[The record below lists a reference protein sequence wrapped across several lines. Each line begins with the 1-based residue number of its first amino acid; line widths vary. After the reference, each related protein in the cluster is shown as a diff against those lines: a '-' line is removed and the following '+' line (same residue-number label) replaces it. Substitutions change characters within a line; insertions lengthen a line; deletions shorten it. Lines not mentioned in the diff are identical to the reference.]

1 MKRYVIIG
9 NGVAAVGCIEGIR
22 SLDREGDI
30 TVISE
35 EDHPVYSR
43 PLISYLL
50 QGRTDT
56 ELMKYRPDGFY
67 EENGCRVRYGRRASA
82 IDAVSH
88 TVTLDDGGKIAYDC
102 LCVAAGSRPFVPP
115 FEGLDTVKCRFSFM
129 TLDDALAL
137 GKALTP
143 ETRVLIVGAGLIGL
157 KCAEGIRDRVGS
169 ITVCDLADRVLSS
182 ILDTECAAVVQKHLE
197 TNGISFML
205 GDTVQRFEENRAF
218 MKSGASVD
226 FDLLVLAVGVRANTG
241 LVKNAGGEKQTLDE
255 AYRFFSGAPGNLILA
270 LLAFLL
276 MYFILNYT
284 KIGTYCSA
292 IGSNEFT
299 AKNMGI
305 NVKKYKLIGFML
317 LHFFVGIM
325 AILSVSYGTTM
336 TALTEMS
343 TMSRNFQ
350 PLMGTFFGVA
360 FKKYGMPIPAIVVG
374 EFIISMIFNGFV
386 ALGAP
391 TTIQK
396 MVTGAALLIIVT
408 LTARGG
414 KGSVVK

>member
-1 MKRYVIIG
+1 MSKTLEKLKQSRYYGYLLLAAMLIFVYGVFKILTPGNFGSLDHLSAYLQSSIIYTVG
-9 NGVAAVGCIEGIR
+9 GCGLYFIVVMGLFDFAVG
-22 SLDREGDI
+22 SN
-30 TVISE
+30 V
-35 EDHPVYSR
+35 
-43 PLISYLL
+43 
-50 QGRTDT
+50 
-56 ELMKYRPDGFY
+56 
-67 EENGCRVRYGRRASA
+67 
-82 IDAVSH
+82 
-88 TVTLDDGGKIAYDC
+88 
-102 LCVAAGSRPFVPP
+102 
-115 FEGLDTVKCRFSFM
+115 
-129 TLDDALAL
+129 
-137 GKALTP
+137 
-143 ETRVLIVGAGLIGL
+143 
-157 KCAEGIRDRVGS
+157 
-169 ITVCDLADRVLSS
+169 VLSS
-182 ILDTECAAVVQKHLE
+182 IVGVILSKRFGYAGFV
-197 TNGISFML
+197 L
-205 GDTVQRFEENRAF
+205 GCLGCGALIGLVIGFLYNRLNVPSMIVTVGV
-218 MKSGASVD
+218 M
-226 FDLLVLAVGVRANTG
+226 LVLESVAVYV
-241 LVKNAGGEKQTLDE
+241 AGGEKQTLDE

-305 NVKKYKLIGFML
+305 NVKKYKLIGFVL